1 MGHYNEPTL
10 HLAFSVAGADGRTFK
25 EHILAGEFSGE
36 DLNGDDVIAY
46 SELASM
52 LIYGERNY
60 KNCQG

>member
-1 MGHYNEPTL
+1 
-10 HLAFSVAGADGRTFK
+10 VAGADGRTFK
-25 EHILAGEFSGE
+25 EHILAGEFYGE

-46 SELASM
+46 RELASM